1 MNCKQIREEI
11 DTASRRSLRG
21 GVRSHL
27 NDCPDCRRYAD
38 ETTSL
43 IGLLG
48 AQPRVEAPA
57 DFEFRL
63 RARLARAQ
71 AAESDRPQ
79 GFLWKILSETFS
91 PKTCSWRQM
100 GAAAATIAMVITVST
115 FYLKRDDRASGSISA
130 SQAGAADRA
139 ADPKSIGT
147 GGTGANPEIPML
159 AAGSTVTT
167 PAKFINR
174 SPRVGPA
181 MYSSDGG
188 VKGEDEVLSEAPKT
202 NDFADI
208 DGSTLLYNPET
219 KRLLNDRSRFY
230 GAETVS
236 ISLSKP
242 AGAAITF

>member
-1 MNCKQIREEI
+1 VIMNCKQVREEI
-11 DTASRRSLRG
+11 DTASRRNLRG

-27 NDCPDCRRYAD
+27 NDCPDCSRYSD

-79 GFLWKILSETFS
+79 GFLWKIRLETF
-91 PKTCSWRQM
+91 SWRQM

-115 FYLKRDDRASGSISA
+115 LYLKRDDPAPGPLSA
-130 SQAGAADRA
+130 SHAGAADRA
-139 ADPKSIGT
+139 ADSKSIRT
-147 GGTGANPEIPML
+147 GGTRPSRGIQML
-159 AAGSTVTT
+159 DTESTVAT
-167 PAKFINR
+167 PVKFANR
-174 SPRVGPA
+174 SPKVGPA

-188 VKGEDEVLSEAPKT
+188 VKGEDEVLLEGPMT

-208 DGSTLLYNPET
+208 DGSTVLYNPET

-236 ISLSKP
+236 IGLSRP

>member
-1 MNCKQIREEI
+1 MNCKQIRQEI
-11 DTASRRSLRG
+11 DTASRRGLRG

-27 NDCPDCRRYAD
+27 NGCPDCRRYSD

-71 AAESDRPQ
+71 AAESDRAQ
-79 GFLWKILSETFS
+79 GFLWKIRPETF
-91 PKTCSWRQM
+91 SWRQM

-115 FYLKRDDRASGSISA
+115 FYLKRDDRAPGSIGA
-130 SQAGAADRA
+130 SHAGVADGAAG
-139 ADPKSIGT
+139 PKSIGT
-147 GGTGANPEIPML
+147 GGRGPNSGIQISE
-159 AAGSTVTT
+159 AGSTAAT
-167 PAKFINR
+167 PVKFISR
-174 SPRVGPA
+174 SPRVGPE

-188 VKGEDEVLSEAPKT
+188 VKGEDEALSETPLT